1 MKGSGFWNAP
11 NLVTLSRLVL
21 APFVIREIILGHG
34 VTAFLLLALA
44 SFTDLLD
51 GWLARS
57 TANTTGTGQLL
68 DPIADKMLLSGVFL
82 AFAYVRLV
90 PMWFVILVFGRDIY
104 LLAASA
110 IVVRSTGVQG
120 LRPSVWGKLSTILQL
135 ATAGLYVCGNA
146 FPGIGFR
153 TAAEDALWPTAFF
166 TLLSGLHY
174 TWRGSRY
181 LMDGRENP
189 VNPSPR

>member
-1 MKGSGFWNAP
+1 MKPSGFWNAP
-11 NLVTLSRLVL
+11 NLVTLSRLLL

-34 VTAFLLLALA
+34 LAAFLLLALA

-57 TANTTGTGQLL
+57 TAHATATGQLF
-68 DPIADKMLLSGVFL
+68 DPIADKILLSGVFL
-82 AFAYVRLV
+82 AFAYVHLV
-90 PMWFVILVFGRDIY
+90 PIWFVILVFGRDVY

-110 IVVRSTGVQG
+110 IVVRFTGVSS
-120 LRPSVWGKLSTILQL
+120 LRPSVFGKVSTILQL

-146 FPGIGFR
+146 FPDLGFR
-153 TAAEDALWPTAFF
+153 TAADDALWPTAFF

-174 TWRGSRY
+174 TWRGTRY
-181 LMDGRENP
+181 LMDARESR